1 MWGCVFL
8 FNVSFLS
15 FSNDSRAT
23 ADVIASCERTLQA
36 DSSDAGACQPLCI

>member
-1 MWGCVFL
+1 MGVCFFL
-8 FNVSFLS
+8 FNVSFIS

-23 ADVIASCERTLQA
+23 ADVFASCEKNLQA